1 MNLTNQTIE
10 LMEIHSSEFY
20 AYYGM
25 FCVAAYLLGSIPSA
39 VWIGK
44 SFYNIDVR
52 EHGSGNAGATNT
64 FRVLGK
70 GPGTIVLI
78 MDILK
83 GYLASSLVYAFI
95 AVFPQT
101 FEWNA
106 HRIVN
111 IQLMLGASAVI
122 GHLLP
127 LFAGFKGGKGIATL
141 AGMIIALNPL
151 AALCAIGIFLIV
163 LLLTRFVSLGS
174 MLGGLSIPVLFV
186 SVFGKSMPEFRQP
199 SVVIFTI
206 VIAVLV
212 VITHRKNINRL
223 IHGNESKANLFP
235 KHRRSN

>member
-1 MNLTNQTIE
+1 
-10 LMEIHSSEFY
+10 MEIHSSEFY

-25 FCVAAYLLGSIPSA
+25 FCFAAYLLGSIPSA

-70 GPGTIVLI
+70 KPGTIVLL

-83 GYLASSLVYAFI
+83 GYLACTLVYLFASVYTDFD
-95 AVFPQT
+95 
-101 FEWNA
+101 WNA
-106 HRIVN
+106 YRIVN

-127 LFAGFKGGKGIATL
+127 IFAGFKGGKGIATL

-151 AALCAIGIFLIV
+151 AAACAIGIFLIV
-163 LLLTRFVSLGS
+163 LLTTRFVSVGS
-174 MLGGLSIPVLFV
+174 MIGGVSIPVLFV

-199 SVVIFTI
+199 SVIIFTI
-206 VIAVLV
+206 AIAVLV

-223 IHGNESKANLFP
+223 IHGNENKAKLFP
-235 KHRRSN
+235 RHRRTN